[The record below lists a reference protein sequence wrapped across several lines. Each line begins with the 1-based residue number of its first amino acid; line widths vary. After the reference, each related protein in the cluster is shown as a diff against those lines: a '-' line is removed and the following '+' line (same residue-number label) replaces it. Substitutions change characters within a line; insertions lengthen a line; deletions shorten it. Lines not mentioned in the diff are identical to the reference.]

1 MTVSAMQIRPYDN
14 LDEPA
19 VIALWNEELG
29 DAAPHNFPATNIR
42 KKLAVDR
49 DLFLVTAELRSSL
62 AENIL
67 RIAGIERRKGFDRPE
82 HCGILR

>member
-1 MTVSAMQIRPYDN
+1 MQIRPYDN

-67 RIAGIERRKGFDRPE
+67 ALPALSVVRVLIALSAAASFGN
-82 HCGILR
+82 L